1 MPMPI
6 PDLSLVPT
14 KDLVDAACTRFDHA
28 VFHGI
33 INRNSP
39 TPDEDGQQIFAIRR
53 VGDPLK
59 CIGMAVAIERFI
71 LDDLNAR
78 TEESDGSAL

>member
-1 MPMPI
+1 MPAPI

-33 INRNSP
+33 IRRNP
-39 TPDEDGQQIFAIRR
+39 LVPEDDGQQIFAMRR
-53 VGDPLK
+53 VGDPLM
-59 CIGMAVAIERFI
+59 CVGMAAALGQYI
-71 LDDLNAR
+71 LRGLDEQ
-78 TEESDGSAL
+78 TEETDHSQL